1 MHSGAL
7 RRAIGLTFLYIG
19 VFVLLVFVQF
29 SRGPGFSEAFGKL
42 SIRATYAKADRGK
55 GGGLPESV
63 RLSYSGFTATIS
75 KSSPAAVL
83 MGDGSRETLAV
94 VALDK
99 LQNGV
104 RIRLDGGFELKA
116 IVEPGAQERFVLSAS
131 GGGGAALPETVSSL
145 SLGYR
150 LGGRL
155 RSAVG
160 AGTVSFD
167 SGGLPYS
174 LHLSAATL
182 DKDKGLLVLESRG
195 GKLGGVAIERSAAPS
210 TKPSPKP
217 PAEQRISQAP
227 KPAAIIKA
235 EVDAWRDKVWN
246 GLNVGRYDS
255 EAIAWRDPDPMNS
268 SSPVFTEEA
277 LCAYL
282 AEALSRG
289 SFPEALQRMRPAKER
304 WADKLSYV
312 SAPFMGG
319 LVPRMQA
326 LEEADLVEVRRLG
339 QLLQDRSPSIFEK
352 EDLLHFLLDRAP
364 YPIALDAFR
373 FAAEIEPSKFTL
385 RQAVG
390 LLGCVVESRS
400 YLRDEENPFAGS
412 LGNVAET
419 IAASIRKASEG
430 FFLILEDEG
439 SVDMRLSLLAGILL
453 SEFGAAAGKDA
464 YVGAGQSLIEGV
476 LGLADAQ
483 GFVPSGAVLRS
494 GALEKSG
501 FLPPEAIYRVVAD
514 NPYYPR
520 EVSFYRDISPGVWA
534 WTCAPSLSVDASGSR
549 YVFTVAFPEGRSHY
563 MAFYGIK
570 SFVNIQ
576 LYDIDYSPDGQF
588 EIYDASG
595 FLYKKSGNALY
606 LKMKHKKA
614 TETIKLFY

>member
-464 YVGAGQSLIEGV
+464 SSRASSDWRTLRASFRRE
-476 LGLADAQ
+476 
-483 GFVPSGAVLRS
+483 PSCD
-494 GALEKSG
+494 
-501 FLPPEAIYRVVAD
+501 P
-514 NPYYPR
+514 
-520 EVSFYRDISPGVWA
+520 
-534 WTCAPSLSVDASGSR
+534 APSRRAASCPRRRSIGSSRIIPTILERSPFIGTSPRAYGPGPAPPRSASTRAVRAMFSPSPSLKAVRIIWHSTGASPSSISSCTPSIIRPTDNSR
-549 YVFTVAFPEGRSHY
+549 YTTRRASSTRKAATLFT
-563 MAFYGIK
+563 
-570 SFVNIQ
+570 
-576 LYDIDYSPDGQF
+576 
-588 EIYDASG
+588 
-595 FLYKKSGNALY
+595 
-606 LKMKHKKA
+606 
-614 TETIKLFY
+614 